1 MEVLLLVMENGP
13 SLYPWLT
20 PLEQSL
26 TLSQL
31 YQYVMLPISLQPGF
45 PVDSVTHGVHCQLT
59 MWLMEAGEHLRKVT
73 LLDGQPAPPSETN
86 EQTQVRAASPLS
98 PAPL

>member
-1 MEVLLLVMENGP
+1 MSFNVNSDGRNLSHIIGWGGLPNLLF
-13 SLYPWLT
+13 
-20 PLEQSL
+20 
-26 TLSQL
+26 QL